1 MLYPRAFRERL
12 GESMRQTFDDL
23 CAERK
28 NQRKPVHV
36 FVLFTFVETLAGIVR
51 EHVLQ
56 IRPGDIM
63 KNITD
68 PIPAA
73 SISFILALP
82 IGLLAAIFFFDI
94 ELLQAPVKYA
104 LSVDGQQVNM
114 FGRVVLLGGMLALPV
129 AFVLDLVPMIKSF
142 RTGGKL
148 AAHPAN
154 LIVGVLIFA
163 LMTVTW
169 GGLVLETVRCGM
181 GISCD

>member
-12 GESMRQTFDDL
+12 GESMKQTFDDL

-28 NQRKPVHV
+28 HHQKPVHV
-36 FVLFTFVETLAGIVR
+36 FVLFTFAETIAGIVR
-51 EHVLQ
+51 EHALQ

-82 IGLLAAIFFFDI
+82 IGLLAAIFFSEI

-114 FGRVVLLGGMLALPV
+114 LGRGVLLGGMLALPV
-129 AFVLDLVPMIKSF
+129 ALGLDLAPIVKSF
-142 RTGGKL
+142 RTNGKL

-169 GGLVLETVRCGM
+169 GGLALETVRCGM
-181 GISCD
+181 GLSCD